1 MCVVY
6 SNINK
11 IEKVFKCM
19 GPSTNQ
25 LTLDVVLHFLT
36 IRQQQQKYLKYDQ
49 ECFIYVKTNMLG

>member
-25 LTLDVVLHFLT
+25 LTLDVVLHFVT
-36 IRQQQQKYLKYDQ
+36 IRQQQQKYLK
-49 ECFIYVKTNMLG
+49 